1 MSETSHKSQKHIYT
15 VFTFIFLQCN
25 FGIWLVFEGII
36 NSFSNITILW
46 SNNSSQPLSLD
57 PVALFMM
64 FTCTGALLGVNI
76 LNIISFHKYV
86 AIEKKFDV
94 DHVWG
99 FLFSP
104 LLALTIGAVTFGLLQ
119 AGLFVLNGNSSLK
132 STTTIQCF
140 GYIGFGA
147 IAGYNWDAFINK
159 IQSLSKSMGKS

>member
-1 MSETSHKSQKHIYT
+1 MKKEENKSQKHKYM
-15 VFTFIFLQCN
+15 TFIFIFFQCS
-25 FGIWLVFEGII
+25 FAIWLVFEGII
-36 NSFSNITILW
+36 NSFDNITMIWAGNSLQPIL
-46 SNNSSQPLSLD
+46 LD

-64 FTCTGALLGVNI
+64 FTCTGALLGVSI

-86 AIEKKFDV
+86 AIEKNFDI

-132 STTTIQCF
+132 STATIQYF

-147 IAGYNWDAFINK
+147 VAGYNWDAFINK
-159 IQSLSKSMGKS
+159 IQNLSNNINKN